1 MNEVIKKESDKWMY
15 LMVMFDLPV
24 RTKEQV
30 KRANQFRTFL
40 KREGYAMINFSV
52 YARFIKSLD
61 YSEKHEKYLT
71 ANLPKNGNIRSLLVT
86 ERQFKRMKFLV
97 GEKTLQDKIT
107 ENQLTLSL

>member
-1 MNEVIKKESDKWMY
+1 MEEVSKKESDKWMY

-24 RTKEQV
+24 KTKEQV

-40 KREGYAMINFSV
+40 KRNGYVMLNFSV
-52 YARFIKSLD
+52 YTRFIKSLD
-61 YSEKHEKYLT
+61 YSEKHEKLLT

-97 GEKTLQDKIT
+97 GERTLQD
-107 ENQLTLSL
+107 ESLSNQLTLSL